1 MAMHQSLYGYI
12 WKHSRR
18 DQLVIIAIA
27 LAAQPFYF
35 LTLTLPKLIIN
46 GPITGDGF
54 PTPTATRN
62 FLHVAFDLPD
72 WLGGQLV
79 LLQGIALERAPY
91 LFALSFALLFLVA
104 FNGYLKFLINTLKG
118 RLGERLLRRLRYDLI
133 DRVL

>member
-1 MAMHQSLYGYI
+1 MATHQTLYSYI
-12 WKHSRR
+12 WQHSRR

-54 PTPTATRN
+54 PTPESTRN
-62 FLHVAFDLPD
+62 FLDLSLDLPA
-72 WLGGQLV
+72 WLGGQWV
-79 LLQGIALERAPY
+79 LLQGFALERAPY
-91 LFALSFALLFLVA
+91 LFALSFMLLFLVA

-118 RLGERLLRRLRYDLI
+118 
-133 DRVL
+133 